1 MIKPWMHGVIYQATF
16 FITVMLGNIWA
27 LAWSALLLFTVVFK
41 QPKPVLAFI
50 ALVTVGGYCV
60 DLLIQ
65 AAGLI
70 QFTGNTLLGPIWL
83 FVLWIG
89 FANVIWHL
97 AWRIPMLWLQILL
110 GAVSG
115 PLSYFGGAKLGAA
128 EPMDT
133 AGIIA
138 YSLWWAFAFPAGIAL
153 RHAWQKRFLDDPSSA
168 PTSD

>member
-16 FITVMLGNIWA
+16 FITVILGNLWA
-27 LAWSALLLFTVVFK
+27 AAWSIFLLFTVVFK
-41 QPKPVLAFI
+41 QPRPVLAFI
-50 ALVTVGGYCV
+50 ALVTVAGYTV
-60 DLLIQ
+60 DMLIQ

-70 QFTGNTLLGPIWL
+70 HFTGNTFLGPFWL

-97 AWRIPMLWLQILL
+97 AWRIPMLWLQVLL

-128 EPMDT
+128 EPLLWD
-133 AGIIA
+133 GILA
-138 YSLWWAFAFPAGIAL
+138 YCIWWAIAFPGGIAL
-153 RHAWQKRFLDDPSSA
+153 RNAWHKRYMSTDR
-168 PTSD
+168 PTAQP